1 MMSDDLALLREYA
14 RRNSETAFAA
24 LVSRHINLVH
34 SVALRQVRDPHLAR
48 DITQAV
54 FVILARK
61 ADSIG
66 PQIILSGWL
75 CRTARYVSANALTI
89 QRRRQC
95 REQEAHMQSILN
107 EPEPEDWRQIAPLL
121 DAAMERLGQKD
132 HDAIVLRFFEGRN
145 FREVGVALGASED
158 AAKMRVSRAVEKLR
172 KFFTKR
178 GVVLTAAVIAGAI
191 STNSVRAAPATL
203 AKSATAAAIAKGA
216 AAGGS
221 TLTLIKGTL
230 KLMAWT
236 KAKAAVTTAVV
247 VGLAAYSAMQHQ
259 AQLKLRGEDEA
270 LRRQM
275 ARVQADNE
283 RLSKK
288 PRAQTPQLPA
298 PQIQVAAT
306 PAPLPTNDAE
316 PASIYERFKD
326 IQPRL
331 TPEQLEAY
339 LKANGR
345 NAASLLAA
353 FRTSGDPAL
362 LREAMGKYPNDPQV
376 DFEAAIDKDLSPA
389 EQRQWLNAFEKS
401 VPDNALA
408 NYLSAYNYFNS
419 GQTDQGVQELAAA
432 AGKPFD
438 DYTVSRV
445 QDDVEAYLAAG
456 YSLADATVLGT
467 RQLMLPQL
475 AQLKQL
481 GLDTVE
487 LANAYSQTG
496 DQTSAQA
503 ALQMAASL
511 GQNYA
516 SPSPG
521 ESTVSQLVGI
531 RMEETALQAMNPSS
545 PYGNTG
551 QTVQDQINALEQQNT
566 SVRELGQQ
574 ASAFLPAL
582 SDEDWI
588 IYKDRWLML
597 GEENAQR
604 WVINKYGQQ

>member
-1 MMSDDLALLREYA
+1 MSDDLTLLGEYA
-14 RRNSETAFAA
+14 RRNSEAAFAA
-24 LVSRHINLVH
+24 LVSRHVNLVY
-34 SVALRQVRDPHLAR
+34 SVALRQVRDPHLAE

-66 PQIILSGWL
+66 PKIVLSGWL
-75 CRTARYVSANALTI
+75 CQTARYVSANALTMK
-89 QRRRQC
+89 RRRQR

-107 EPEPEDWRQIAPLL
+107 EPEPDGWRQIAPLL
-121 DAAMERLGQKD
+121 DAAMERLGRKD
-132 HDAIVLRFFEGRN
+132 HDAVVLRFFEGRN
-145 FREVGVALGASED
+145 FKEVGVALGASED
-158 AAKMRVSRAVEKLR
+158 AAKMRVSRALEKLR

-191 STNSVRAAPATL
+191 SANSVRAAPVTV
-203 AKSATAAAIAKGA
+203 AKSATAVALAKGA

-236 KAKAAVTTAVV
+236 KAKAAVTTAVIV
-247 VGLAAYSAMQHQ
+247 SLAAYSAMQHQ

-275 ARVQADNE
+275 ARVQSDNE
-283 RLSKK
+283 RLSKR
-288 PRAQTPQLPA
+288 PRPQTPQLPA

-306 PAPLPTNDAE
+306 PAPMPTNDAE
-316 PASIYERFKD
+316 PASIYARFKD
-326 IQPRL
+326 AHPRL
-331 TPEQLEAY
+331 TPEQVEAY

-345 NAASLLAA
+345 NATSLLAA

-376 DFEAAIDKDLSPA
+376 DFEAALDKDLSPA
-389 EQRQWLNAFEKS
+389 EQRLWLDTFEKS
-401 VPDNALA
+401 APNNALA
-408 NYLSAYNYFNS
+408 SYLSAYNYFNS
-419 GQTDQGVQELAAA
+419 GQIDQGVQELSAAS
-432 AGKPFD
+432 GKQFD
-438 DYTVSRV
+438 DYTINRV
-445 QDDVEAYLAAG
+445 QDDVEAYLGTG
-456 YSLADATVLGT
+456 YSLADATVLGS
-467 RQLMLPQL
+467 RGLLLPQL
-475 AQLKQL
+475 SQLKQL

-503 ALQMAASL
+503 ALQMAANL
-511 GQNYA
+511 GQDYA

-521 ESTVSQLVGI
+521 ESTISQLVGI
-531 RMEETALQAMNPSS
+531 RMEETALQAMNPNS
-545 PYGNTG
+545 PYGNNG

-566 SVRELGQQ
+566 SVKELGQQ
-574 ASAFLPAL
+574 VSALLPAL
-582 SDEDWI
+582 SDQDWI
-588 IYKDRWLML
+588 LYKERWLML
-597 GEENAQR
+597 GEANADG
-604 WVINKYGQQ
+604 WVLGKYGQK

>member
-1 MMSDDLALLREYA
+1 MSDDLTLLREYA
-14 RRNSETAFAA
+14 RRNSEAAFAA
-24 LVSRHINLVH
+24 LVARHVSLVY
-34 SVALRQVRDPHLAR
+34 SVALRQVHDPHLAE

-54 FVILARK
+54 FVLLARK
-61 ADSIG
+61 ADSLG
-66 PQIILSGWL
+66 PKIVLPGWL
-75 CRTARYVSANALTI
+75 CRTARYVSANALTM
-89 QRRRQC
+89 QRRRQR
-95 REQEAHMQSILN
+95 REQETYMESIPN
-107 EPEPEDWRQIAPLL
+107 EPEPDGWRQIAPLL

-132 HDAIVLRFFEGRN
+132 HDAVVLRFFEGRN
-145 FREVGVALGASED
+145 FKEVGAALGASED
-158 AAKMRVSRAVEKLR
+158 AAKMRVGRALEKLR

-178 GVVLTAAVIAGAI
+178 GVVLTTATIAGAI
-191 STNSVRAAPATL
+191 SIKSVQAAPVTL
-203 AKSATAAAIAKGA
+203 ATSATAMAIAGGA
-216 AAGGS
+216 AVGGS

-236 KAKAAVTTAVV
+236 KAKAAVTTAVI

-288 PRAQTPQLPA
+288 TRAQIPQLPA

-306 PAPLPTNDAE
+306 PAALPTNDAE
-316 PASIYERFKD
+316 PASIYTRFKD
-326 IQPRL
+326 AQPRL
-331 TPEQLEAY
+331 TPGQVEAY

-345 NAASLLAA
+345 SATSLLAA

-362 LREAMGKYPNDPQV
+362 LREAMTKYPNDPEV
-376 DFEAAIDKDLSPA
+376 AFEAAIDTDLSPA

-401 VPDNALA
+401 VPNNALA
-408 NYLSAYNYFNS
+408 NYLSALNYFNA
-419 GQTDQGVQELAAA
+419 GQIDQGVQELAAA
-432 AGKPFD
+432 SGKPFE
-438 DYTVSRV
+438 DYTINRV

-456 YSLADATVLGT
+456 YPLADATVLGT

-496 DQTSAQA
+496 DQASAQA
-503 ALQMAASL
+503 ALQMAANM

-516 SPSPG
+516 NPSPG
-521 ESTVSQLVGI
+521 ESTISQLVGI
-531 RMEETALQAMNPSS
+531 RIEENALQAMNPSS
-545 PYGNTG
+545 PYGSNG

-574 ASAFLPAL
+574 ASAFLPSL
-582 SDEDWI
+582 SDQDWI

-597 GEENAQR
+597 GEENAQS
-604 WVINKYGQQ
+604 WVIGRHGQQ